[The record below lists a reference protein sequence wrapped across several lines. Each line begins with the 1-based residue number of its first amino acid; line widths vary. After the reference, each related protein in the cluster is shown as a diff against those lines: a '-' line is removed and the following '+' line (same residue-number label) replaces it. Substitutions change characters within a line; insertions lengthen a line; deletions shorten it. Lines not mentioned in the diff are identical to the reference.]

1 MADSP
6 SSDDSKRPGPKSREA
21 EYQAL
26 WQVCDRTARK
36 NEYKYADYTT
46 RRAILEDACHALM
59 NRRYV
64 YPTLTSS

>member
-6 SSDDSKRPGPKSREA
+6 SSDDAKRPGPKIREA

-36 NEYKYADYTT
+36 NEYKYADYAT

-59 NRRYV
+59 NRR
-64 YPTLTSS
+64 